1 MDLKIEPV
9 DGKFWVSVSNKNGGT
24 QKQPYGTVTR
34 ESLEELKSYIEE
46 LLK

>member
-1 MDLKIEPV
+1 MDLKIKPV
-9 DGKFWVSVSNKNGGT
+9 DGKFWGVVNKNGGT